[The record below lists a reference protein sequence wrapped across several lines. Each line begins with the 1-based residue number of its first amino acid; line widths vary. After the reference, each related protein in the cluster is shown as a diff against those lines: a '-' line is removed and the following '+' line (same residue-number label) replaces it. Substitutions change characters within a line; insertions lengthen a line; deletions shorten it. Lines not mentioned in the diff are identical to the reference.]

1 MVAEGKGLEG
11 SKLAVAMGFVS
22 AEINDSEFLSFKLR
36 KIHLEMKIPY
46 FLWAFH
52 IVNEQL
58 LKNYSPIGWEITQL
72 W

>member
-46 FLWAFH
+46 FL
-52 IVNEQL
+52 
-58 LKNYSPIGWEITQL
+58 
-72 W
+72 